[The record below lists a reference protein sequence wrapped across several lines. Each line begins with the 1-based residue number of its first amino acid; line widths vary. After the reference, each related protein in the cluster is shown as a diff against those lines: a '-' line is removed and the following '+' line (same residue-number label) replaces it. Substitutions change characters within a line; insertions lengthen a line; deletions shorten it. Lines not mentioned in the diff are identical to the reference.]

1 MTDRKRERQPSS
13 AEGEVTE
20 PDPIVEEKRS
30 DRETDRAIY
39 GSEGGGGDNAPSHPR
54 ERKRRG

>member
-1 MTDRKRERQPSS
+1 MTDRNPERQPSS
-13 AEGEVTE
+13 AEGEVTP
-20 PDPIVEEKRS
+20 PDPIVEDKRP
-30 DRETDRAIY
+30 DRETDPAIY